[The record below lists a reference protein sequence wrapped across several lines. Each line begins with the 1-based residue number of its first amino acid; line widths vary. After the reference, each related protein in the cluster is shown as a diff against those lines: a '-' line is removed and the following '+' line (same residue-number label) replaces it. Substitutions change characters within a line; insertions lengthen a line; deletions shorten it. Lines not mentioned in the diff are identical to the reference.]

1 MLKKTSLSIPF
12 SRLVIY
18 LMVLGLLPLV
28 FVGYH
33 FFSQKQQWNLVN
45 QQIFSVREIAEGKIR
60 KQHLNTLVREKF
72 SDFDQFYLN
81 HHLETLSFL
90 RHEKESLEKVIQNPA
105 FTGNEAIEKRHL
117 FLTGPA
123 NRIQFTEGA
132 SQNGEGFVET
142 IEIMSHPVEIDDQ
155 DLKEILNRIEGIRPG
170 KPQLI
175 ISDFKLVRKALSG
188 GNEVFETHL
197 KLLKREYPK

>member
-1 MLKKTSLSIPF
+1 M
-12 SRLVIY
+12 
-18 LMVLGLLPLV
+18 
-28 FVGYH
+28 
-33 FFSQKQQWNLVN
+33 
-45 QQIFSVREIAEGKIR
+45 
-60 KQHLNTLVREKF
+60 
-72 SDFDQFYLN
+72 
-81 HHLETLSFL
+81 
-90 RHEKESLEKVIQNPA
+90 
-105 FTGNEAIEKRHL
+105 
-117 FLTGPA
+117 TGPA